1 MSFILFVW
9 LALGSFSLIL
19 HKIVTANYQTNL
31 NQETFIK
38 ELNSS
43 VQNYSL
49 GANLPKSVLD
59 SIITESEIK
68 VGPKNM
74 DYPAIK
80 KRIVEKI
87 NQYKMENSTPE
98 ETERDKEN
106 VNKVADEIINKIKG
120 EINTS
125 FLFLNQ
131 TIEMIIPITTTFII
145 IMLMN
150 ATITILLFL
159 ILFKKAIFTYLGY
172 SLWSTGILL
181 ASVSIILGL
190 IPFNQLALSSKT
202 NIAVL
207 TDIAG
212 YALTLALTGCMI
224 YLCLGSILSYFGNR
238 NKAEQERLNEN
249 RV

>member
-31 NQETFIK
+31 NQEIFIK
-38 ELNSS
+38 ELNSA

-49 GANLPKSVLD
+49 GANLPKTVLD
-59 SIITESEIK
+59 SIITKSEIK
-68 VGPKNM
+68 AGPKHM

-80 KRIVEKI
+80 QKIVEKI
-87 NQYKMENSTPE
+87 NQYQVQNTTSE

-125 FLFLNQ
+125 FLFFNQ
-131 TIEMIIPITTTFII
+131 TIKMIIPITITFTI
-145 IMLMN
+145 IMLIN
-150 ATITILLFL
+150 ATITILLFF

-181 ASVSIILGL
+181 SSVSIILWL
-190 IPFNQLALSSKT
+190 TPSDQLALSSKT
-202 NIAVL
+202 NVAVIS
-207 TDIAG
+207 DIAS
-212 YALTLALTGCMI
+212 YALSLALIGCTI
-224 YLCLGSILSYFGNR
+224 YLCLGSIISYFGNR
-238 NKAEQERLNEN
+238 NKAEQERVNEN